1 MTNHELLLRMKGV
14 LERMF
19 DSEDEKHHVRI
30 QLALSLVLGEI
41 SKVEPEIVDTTM
53 IVGILL
59 EPVFKENKLPPFQF
73 DSENIVT

>member
-41 SKVEPEIVDTTM
+41 SKAKPEIVDTTM
-53 IVGILL
+53 IVRILL
-59 EPVFKENKLPPFQF
+59 EPVFKERGLPFLPFNEVSN
-73 DSENIVT
+73 D